1 MGRRVNPAPISSP
14 VGSQTYQMW
23 FEQIGKYAEDA
34 TQPKFI
40 TTDNLHKLNYVTSG
54 AITHLSYTG
63 KGGFTSNLPNVCKFK
78 AIIPVSNGTN
88 VIVEAGAKTI
98 AIPVF
103 ENEVTVHGSYFN
115 S

>member
-1 MGRRVNPAPISSP
+1 MSRRVNPAPISSP

-23 FEQIGKYAEDA
+23 FEQVGKYAEAA
-34 TQPKFI
+34 TKPKFI
-40 TTDNLHKLNYVTSG
+40 TTDSIHKLNYVTSG

-63 KGGFTSNLPNVCKFK
+63 KGGFTSDLPNTCKFK

-88 VIVEAGAKTI
+88 IIVEAGSKTI
-98 AIPVF
+98 VIPTYT
-103 ENEVTVHGSYFN
+103 EEVTVHGSYFN

>member
-1 MGRRVNPAPISSP
+1 
-14 VGSQTYQMW
+14 MW